1 MMTLIDTNV
10 IIDFITG
17 DKKIVSLI
25 QELAT
30 NEEIKTTSITEYELL
45 KHKTKLKKQ
54 LAEEF
59 LSEITVY
66 PFDREAAKEA
76 AMLFEELQD
85 TGRMINENDLLIAG
99 ISLAHD
105 EVLLT
110 RDQKLANVG
119 KDNIRIV

>member
-1 MMTLIDTNV
+1 MMTLIDTSV
-10 IIDFITG
+10 IIDFIAG
-17 DKKIVSLI
+17 DERIVSLI
-25 QELAT
+25 HELADT
-30 NEEIKTTSITEYELL
+30 EEIKTTSITEYELL
-45 KHKTKLKKQ
+45 KHKSKLKRR

-59 LSEITVY
+59 LSEVIVY
-66 PFDREAAKEA
+66 PFDGDAAKKA
-76 AMLFEELQD
+76 AMLFGELRD
-85 TGRMINENDLLIAG
+85 AGRLINENDLLIAG